1 MKKKKEAFYNKES
14 EFNFIY
20 PANKNLD
27 KTQEE
32 PNKLVGMALK
42 KRDYEIDWEDIRYQY
57 KRYLKIHGSVPIHR
71 FAFNYVLGCEL
82 QNRIAPQDKI
92 IMQAMY
98 IEICA
103 ELQKRMTNI

>member
-32 PNKLVGMALK
+32 PNKLLGMALK
-42 KRDYEIDWEDIRYQY
+42 K
-57 KRYLKIHGSVPIHR
+57 K
-71 FAFNYVLGCEL
+71 EL
-82 QNRIAPQDKI
+82 
-92 IMQAMY
+92 
-98 IEICA
+98 C
-103 ELQKRMTNI
+103 NIGKT